1 MAALDDAATD
11 LRQTAA
17 ALQRELDQRTAE
29 RDEAT
34 AQQAATSE
42 ILGVISRSPTDTR
55 PVFKAIV
62 ARCALCEAEFST
74 VARLDDGLLHLVA
87 VHSMSAEETAAF
99 HSLFPRPPARNFA
112 MGRVFVDAHPV
123 HFEDVLAE
131 FDYDARTIEVL
142 QSVAK
147 YRSFFAVPIFREG
160 RPVGVIGCGRRAVK
174 PFTAPQIELVKTFA
188 DQAAIAI
195 ENVRLF
201 GELEQRNRD
210 LSEALEQQTA
220 TAEVLGI
227 ISSSPGRLEPV
238 FDAMLASAVRICGG
252 AFGILALSDG
262 GGFRG
267 VAVHGIG
274 PQFRE
279 ALSRLHRPP
288 PNTGLF
294 VMQQSAH
301 TVQVLDC
308 AAEAAYDPVRAANP
322 DFVAVRTALHVPML
336 KQGALVGAILIFR
349 NEVLP
354 FGSKQIEL
362 VENFSKQAVIAI
374 ENARLITETREALE
388 QQTATAEVLQVINS
402 SPGDLAPVFD
412 AMLERAV
419 VLCDAVHGVLR
430 TFDGEFFHLAAMRG
444 EPDAV
449 DGLKQLGAIDLGS
462 VRADDMLGAIVR
474 GEAAVHVTD
483 VRETD
488 TYRDNPVARER
499 AETANQRTWLAVA
512 LRKDGAL
519 LGVIMIY
526 RSIVRPFTSKQI
538 ALLQNFATQ
547 AVIAMENARL
557 LTETREALEQQ
568 TATAEVL
575 QVINAS
581 PGDLAPVFDAMLEKA
596 MHLCKATFGQLAVYE
611 DGRFRTAATQGM
623 PAAFVEYRRDNPPDY
638 GPGTQPARL
647 LAGERIIQVPDLM
660 AEDIYKSGDPN
671 RRALVDLGGVRS
683 SLMVPLLRN
692 DTVLGFI
699 NIYRQEAQT
708 FSDEQIALL
717 QNFAGQAVIAM
728 ENARLLTE
736 TREAL
741 EQQTATAEVL
751 QVINSSPGDLAPV
764 FDTLLEKAMQL
775 CGAAFGEF
783 IIAEG

>member
-11 LRQTAA
+11 LRQTVA
-17 ALQRELDQRTAE
+17 ALQQELDERTAE
-29 RDEAT
+29 RDEAL

-55 PVFKAIV
+55 PVFEAIV
-62 ARCALCEAEFST
+62 SRAAALCEAEFSA

-160 RPVGVIGCGRRAVK
+160 RPIGVIGCGRRAVK
-174 PFTAPQIELVKTFA
+174 PFTKPQIELVKTFA

-262 GGFRG
+262 DGFRG
-267 VAVHGIG
+267 VAVHG
-274 PQFRE
+274 
-279 ALSRLHRPP
+279 
-288 PNTGLF
+288 
-294 VMQQSAH
+294 V
-301 TVQVLDC
+301 
-308 AAEAAYDPVRAANP
+308 
-322 DFVAVRTALHVPML
+322 
-336 KQGALVGAILIFR
+336 GALVGAILIYR

-374 ENARLITETREALE
+374 ENARLITETQEALE

-412 AMLERAV
+412 AMLEKAMG
-419 VLCDAVHGVLR
+419 LC
-430 TFDGEFFHLAAMRG
+430 
-444 EPDAV
+444 EPEY
-449 DGLKQLGAIDLGS
+449 GLLGS
-462 VRADDMLGAIVR
+462 
-474 GEAAVHVTD
+474 
-483 VRETD
+483 
-488 TYRDNPVARER
+488 
-499 AETANQRTWLAVA
+499 
-512 LRKDGAL
+512 
-519 LGVIMIY
+519 
-526 RSIVRPFTSKQI
+526 
-538 ALLQNFATQ
+538 
-547 AVIAMENARL
+547 
-557 LTETREALEQQ
+557 
-568 TATAEVL
+568 
-575 QVINAS
+575 
-581 PGDLAPVFDAMLEKA
+581 
-596 MHLCKATFGQLAVYE
+596 
-611 DGRFRTAATQGM
+611 
-623 PAAFVEYRRDNPPDY
+623 Y
-638 GPGTQPARL
+638 GPEGFR
-647 LAGERIIQVPDLM
+647 
-660 AEDIYKSGDPN
+660 
-671 RRALVDLGGVRS
+671 GV
-683 SLMVPLLRN
+683 
-692 DTVLGFI
+692 
-699 NIYRQEAQT
+699 
-708 FSDEQIALL
+708 
-717 QNFAGQAVIAM
+717 
-728 ENARLLTE
+728 
-736 TREAL
+736 
-741 EQQTATAEVL
+741 
-751 QVINSSPGDLAPV
+751 
-764 FDTLLEKAMQL
+764 
-775 CGAAFGEF
+775 
-783 IIAEG
+783 